1 MPKLTE
7 RERLAEME
15 QRQRKMTEEIEQ
27 QRAAVRA
34 RYAALI
40 TDLPVEAFTEK
51 EFRDGIQLMLKA
63 GPGATLQLL
72 KATSTRIG

>member
-27 QRAAVRA
+27 QRIAVRA
-34 RYAALI
+34 RYASI
-40 TDLPVEAFTEK
+40 VTDLPVEDFTEK
-51 EFRDGIQLMLKA
+51 EFRDALQLMLKS
-63 GPGATLQLL
+63 GPATALQLL
-72 KATSTRIG
+72 KAPSSRTG